1 MCRLARSTGGK
12 YMKNIKCIIAVFT
25 FVAAAIGLIVAAVY
39 FIDRKCGLFCNEDED
54 ESEYC
59 GEEYFSDDIA
69 LEDSEESVAEEVEE
83 ADEQ

>member
-1 MCRLARSTGGK
+1 MRRLARSTGGK
-12 YMKNIKCIIAVFT
+12 YMKNIKCVIAVFT

-39 FIDRKCGLFCNEDED
+39 FIDRKCGLFCSEEED

-69 LEDSEESVAEEVEE
+69 LDDSEESVAEEIEE

>member
-1 MCRLARSTGGK
+1 
-12 YMKNIKCIIAVFT
+12 MKNIKCIIAVFT

-39 FIDRKCGLFCNEDED
+39 FIDRKCGLFCSEDED

-69 LEDSEESVAEEVEE
+69 LEDSEESVAEEAEE

>member
-1 MCRLARSTGGK
+1 
-12 YMKNIKCIIAVFT
+12 MKNIKCIIAVFT